1 MKNPY
6 NYLAIFIL
14 IFISRIVPHSPNF
27 TPIIAISFYIP
38 AILGI
43 KFIIFYVLSYILID
57 IFFGFHDASLFVWG
71 SIFLISLISQH
82 LTKSFLTRS
91 IGVLTGSVIFF
102 ILTNFGVWTSGYYGY
117 SLNGLISCYI
127 AAIPFFNNTLI
138 STVIYA
144 LIIESVMKL
153 FFSNL
158 ITVKDKK
165 KS

>member
-14 IFISRIVPHSPNF
+14 IFISRVVPHPPNF
-27 TPIIAISFYIP
+27 TPIIALSFYIP
-38 AILGI
+38 AIFGI
-43 KFIIFYVLSYILID
+43 KFLIFYVLIYVLID

-71 SIFLISLISQH
+71 SIFLISLISQY
-82 LTKSFLTRS
+82 LANSFITRI
-91 IGVLTGSVIFF
+91 IGILTGSVIFF
-102 ILTNFGVWTSGYYGY
+102 TITNFGVWTSGYYGY

-144 LIIESVMKL
+144 LIIESVMRL
-153 FFSNL
+153 FFPNFIS
-158 ITVKDKK
+158 VKK

>member
-14 IFISRIVPHSPNF
+14 IFISRIVPHPPNF
-27 TPIIAISFYIP
+27 TPIIAISFYVP

-43 KFIIFYVLSYILID
+43 KFLIFYVLSYMLID

-71 SIFLISLISQH
+71 SIFLVSLISQY
-82 LTKSFLTRS
+82 LVSSFIGR
-91 IGVLTGSVIFF
+91 IAGVLIGSIIFF
-102 ILTNFGVWTSGYYGY
+102 IITNFGVWTSGYYGY

-138 STVIYA
+138 STIIYA
-144 LIIESVMKL
+144 LAIESVMKL
-153 FFSNL
+153 FFPEL
-158 ITVKDKK
+158 IAVKKR
-165 KS
+165 S

>member
-6 NYLAIFIL
+6 NYLVIFIL
-14 IFISRIVPHSPNF
+14 IFISRVVPHPPNF
-27 TPIIAISFYIP
+27 TPIIALSFYTP
-38 AILGI
+38 AIFGI
-43 KFIIFYVLSYILID
+43 KFLIFYVLIYVLID

-71 SIFLISLISQH
+71 SIFLISLISQY
-82 LTKSFLTRS
+82 LANSFITRI
-91 IGVLTGSVIFF
+91 IGILTGSVIFF
-102 ILTNFGVWTSGYYGY
+102 TITNFGVWTSGYYGY

-144 LIIESVMKL
+144 LIIESVMRL
-153 FFSNL
+153 FFPNFIS
-158 ITVKDKK
+158 VKK

>member
-6 NYLAIFIL
+6 NYLVIFIL
-14 IFISRIVPHSPNF
+14 IFISRVVPHPPNF
-27 TPIIAISFYIP
+27 TPIIALSFYIP
-38 AILGI
+38 AIFGI
-43 KFIIFYVLSYILID
+43 KFLIFYVLIYVLID

-71 SIFLISLISQH
+71 SIFLISLISQY
-82 LTKSFLTRS
+82 LANSFITRI
-91 IGVLTGSVIFF
+91 IGILTGSVIFF
-102 ILTNFGVWTSGYYGY
+102 TITNFGVWTSGYYGY

-144 LIIESVMKL
+144 LIIESVMRL
-153 FFSNL
+153 FFPNFIS
-158 ITVKDKK
+158 VKK

>member
-14 IFISRIVPHSPNF
+14 IFISRVVPHPPNF
-27 TPIIAISFYIP
+27 TPIIALSFYIP
-38 AILGI
+38 AIFGI
-43 KFIIFYVLSYILID
+43 KFLISYVLIYVLID

-71 SIFLISLISQH
+71 SIFLISLISQY
-82 LTKSFLTRS
+82 LANSFITRI
-91 IGVLTGSVIFF
+91 IGILTGSVIFF
-102 ILTNFGVWTSGYYGY
+102 TITNFGVWTSGYYGY

-144 LIIESVMKL
+144 LIIELVMKL
-153 FFSNL
+153 FFPNFIS
-158 ITVKDKK
+158 VKK

>member
-14 IFISRIVPHSPNF
+14 IFISRVIPHPPNF
-27 TPIIAISFYIP
+27 TPIIALSFYVP

-43 KFIIFYVLSYILID
+43 KFLMFYILSYILID

-71 SIFLISLISQH
+71 SIFLISLISQY
-82 LTKSFLTRS
+82 LTKSFMTRT
-91 IGVLTGSVIFF
+91 IGVLTGSIIFF

-144 LIIESVMKL
+144 LIIESIIKI
-153 FFSNL
+153 FFPNL
-158 ITVKDKK
+158 IIVKK